1 GGRRPIQ
8 YRDIA
13 VLYRASTGLDSLED
27 ALRANDVPYQVSGG
41 RHYYARMEFQ
51 DLLSVL
57 KAIGNP
63 FDGLSVVGA
72 LRSPFFGHS
81 DEDLLRHFG
90 AGGTFNYL
98 TAVPDGFRELAEAF
112 ETL

>member
-13 VLYRASTGLDSLED
+13 VLYRASTGLDALED
-27 ALRANDVPYQVSGG
+27 ALRANDVPYQVCGG
-41 RHYYARMEFQ
+41 RRYYARMEFQ

-57 KAIGNP
+57 KAIDNP

-81 DEDLLRHFG
+81 DEDLLRHCG
-90 AGGTFNYL
+90 AGGKFNYL
-98 TAVPDGFRELAEAF
+98 DAPPEGCRDLVEA
-112 ETL
+112 